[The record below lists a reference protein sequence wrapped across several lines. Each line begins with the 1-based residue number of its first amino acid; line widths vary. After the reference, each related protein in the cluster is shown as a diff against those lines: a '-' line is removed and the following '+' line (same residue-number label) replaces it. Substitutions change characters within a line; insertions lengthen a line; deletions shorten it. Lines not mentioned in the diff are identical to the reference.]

1 MNKDRITRRKF
12 VTGTAGAAAA
22 AMIVPRHVLGGVGY
36 NAPSDTVN
44 FALIGCGGQGKTDAG
59 ELVAGGQNLVALCDV
74 DFGFVDREVAGMTRV
89 REGRPGAP
97 PMNEQMQKM
106 MEERRAQAVKLQ
118 EAFKTAKHHADFR
131 KMLEQ
136 QKDIDAIVVATP
148 DHTHA
153 VIAKAAMELGRH
165 AYVEKPLTW
174 SIHEAR
180 VLRETAA
187 RTKVVTQMGNMGH
200 SSEGAALVNEW
211 VQAGVIGP
219 VKEVNVWTNR
229 PLGFWPQGVPRPGR
243 LSAPVV
249 VSVGPGVAGGVPVAG
264 GPPPPPLPGGSGVSV
279 VGGPPP
285 PAGMGFG
292 TDWNAR
298 LVNRTLAAAMDGDFP
313 VPEGLN
319 WDLFLGPGPEVAY
332 HPIYHPFNWR
342 GWLDWGTGAIG
353 DMAAHL
359 MDHPYWALGLT
370 YPTSVEATFTPWG
383 TDLKNKPVSYPMGS
397 HVVYRFPARGGQP
410 PVKLT
415 WFDGGLMPAR
425 PDVLP
430 DDVQLDGGGGA
441 IFIGEKG
448 ILVHGTYAANPK
460 LYPQSLMEAAAKV
473 PKTYFRVEKSG
484 EGPMA
489 QAKHRMNWINAIKGK
504 EKATCPFEYATRL
517 TETMLLGVVAMKVGQ
532 SKKIYY
538 DGEKGQITNN
548 SEANQH
554 LQREYRKGWTL

>member
-1 MNKDRITRRKF
+1 MKKEKITRRKF
-12 VTGTAGAAAA
+12 VAGTTGVAAA

-44 FALIGCGGQGKTDAG
+44 FALIGCGGQGKTDSA
-59 ELVAGGQNLVALCDV
+59 ELVIGGQNLVALCDV
-74 DFGFVDREVAGMTRV
+74 DFGYVDREIAGMTRV
-89 REGRPGAP
+89 RETRPGAP
-97 PMNEQMQKM
+97 PMNEQMQKA
-106 MEERRAQAVKLQ
+106 MEERRTQAVKLQ
-118 EAFKTAKHHADFR
+118 EAYKSAKRYADFR
-131 KMLEQ
+131 KMFEQ

-153 VIAKAAMELGRH
+153 VIAKAAMELGKH

-180 VLRETAA
+180 VLREVAA
-187 RTKVVTQMGNMGH
+187 RTKVTTQMGNMGH

-211 VQAGVIGP
+211 VQAGVIGQ

-229 PLGFWPQGVPRPGR
+229 PLGFWPQGVPRPGKPP
-243 LSAPVV
+243 AAGPTAA
-249 VSVGPGVAGGVPVAG
+249 GPGVAGS
-264 GPPPPPLPGGSGVSV
+264 PGGAPAG
-279 VGGPPP
+279 P
-285 PAGMGFG
+285 PAGMNFG
-292 TDWNAR
+292 TEWSAR
-298 LVNRTLAAAMDGDFP
+298 LVNRTLAAAMDGDYP
-313 VPEGLN
+313 VPEGVN
-319 WDLFLGPGPEVAY
+319 WDLFLGPAPEVAY

-359 MDHPYWALGLT
+359 IDHPYWALGLT

-383 TDLKNKPVSYPMGS
+383 VDLKNKPVSYPMGS
-397 HVVYRFPARGGQP
+397 HVVYHFPARGAQP

-425 PDVLP
+425 PEALP

-448 ILVHGTYAANPK
+448 ILVHGTYASNPK
-460 LYPQSLMEAAAKV
+460 LYPQSLMEVAAKV
-473 PKTYFRVEKSG
+473 PKTYFRVEKTG

-489 QAKHRMNWINAIKGK
+489 GAKHRMNWINAIKGK

-538 DGEKGQITNN
+538 DGVKGQITNN
-548 SEANQH
+548 SDANQH

>member
-1 MNKDRITRRKF
+1 MKKDKITRRKF
-12 VTGTAGAAAA
+12 VASTAGVSLG

-36 NAPSDTVN
+36 NPPSDTVN

-59 ELVAGGQNLVALCDV
+59 ELVAGGQNMVALCDV
-74 DFGFVDREVAGMTRV
+74 DFGYVDREVANLTRE
-89 REGRPGAP
+89 RRPGGGGARP
-97 PMNEQMQKM
+97 GGQQMNEAQIAAMQKAA
-106 MEERRAQAVKLQ
+106 EERRAQAVKLQ
-118 EAFKTAKHHADFR
+118 EAYKNAKRYSDFR
-131 KMLEQ
+131 KMLET

-153 VIAKAAMELGRH
+153 VIGKTAMELGKH
-165 AYVEKPLTW
+165 AYIEKPLTW

-187 RTKVVTQMGNMGH
+187 RTKAVTQMGNMGH

-211 VQAGVIGP
+211 VQAGVIGQ

-229 PLGFWPQGVPRPGR
+229 PLGYWPQGVPRPAKVP
-243 LSAPVV
+243 SA
-249 VSVGPGVAGGVPVAG
+249 ANAEGGNN
-264 GPPPPPLPGGSGVSV
+264 
-279 VGGPPP
+279 
-285 PAGMGFG
+285 FG
-292 TDWNAR
+292 TDWTAR
-298 LVNRTLAAAMDGDFP
+298 VVNRALASAMDGNYP
-313 VPEGLN
+313 VPKDLD
-319 WDLFLGPGPEVAY
+319 WDLFLGPAPEVAY

-359 MDHPYWALGLT
+359 IDHPYWALGLT

-383 TDLKNKPVSYPMGS
+383 TDIKNNRVSYPMGS
-397 HVVYRFPARGGQP
+397 HVVYHFPARGKQP

-425 PDVLP
+425 PDALP
-430 DDVQLDGGGGA
+430 DDVQLDPGGGA

-448 ILVHGTYAANPK
+448 ILVHATYASNPK
-460 LYPQSLMEAAAKV
+460 LYPQSLHEAAAKV

-484 EGPMA
+484 EGQFA
-489 QAKHRMNWINAIKGK
+489 SAKHRMNWINAIKGK
-504 EKATCPFEYATRL
+504 EKATCPFEYASRL
-517 TETMLLGVVAMKVGQ
+517 TETMLLGVVAMKAGQ

-538 DGEKGQITNN
+538 DGEKGVITNN
-548 SEANQH
+548 SDANQY